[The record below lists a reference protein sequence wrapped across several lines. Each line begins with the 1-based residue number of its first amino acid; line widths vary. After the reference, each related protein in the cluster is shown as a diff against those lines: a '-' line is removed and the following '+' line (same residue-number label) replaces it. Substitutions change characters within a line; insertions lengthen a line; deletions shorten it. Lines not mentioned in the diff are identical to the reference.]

1 MSDAS
6 MRDFWDARAR
16 EDAYFFVDN
25 RLRYGN
31 PDLDRFWAGGEEVV
45 ARILE
50 MLRVDVAAG
59 DRVVDIGCGLGRL
72 TRALAGRGAE
82 VLSLDVSPEM
92 IRRARELNPDL
103 ESVQWITG
111 DGTTLEPIGS
121 ESSDACLSFVVFQHV
136 PDPEITLGY
145 IREMGRVLKPGGW
158 AAFQISDLPEVH
170 ERPPLPRRILGAVRR
185 AFRGG
190 PKGQDHP
197 AWRGS
202 AVSLERLRAVADD
215 AGMDTER
222 VSGEGTQHCLVL
234 LRRRGPDSAA

>member
-1 MSDAS
+1 MSDRS

-25 RLRYGN
+25 RLRYGD
-31 PDLDRFWAGGEEVV
+31 PDLDEFWAGGEEVV
-45 ARILE
+45 DRILE
-50 MLRVDVAAG
+50 TLGADVEAG
-59 DRVVDIGCGLGRL
+59 DRVIDIGCGIGRL

-82 VLSLDVSPEM
+82 VVAIDVSPEM
-92 IRRARELNPDL
+92 IERARDLNRDL
-103 ESVQWITG
+103 DGVEWIAG
-111 DGTTLEPIGS
+111 DGRTLEPIAGAS
-121 ESSDACLSFVVFQHV
+121 ADAILSFVVFQHV

-145 IREMGRVLKPGGW
+145 VREMGRVLKPGGW

-170 ERPPLPRRILGAVRR
+170 QRPSLPQRLTGGLRR

-202 AVSLERLRAVADD
+202 AVPLERLRAVA
-215 AGMDTER
+215 AEVGLDTER
-222 VSGEGTQHCLVL
+222 VAGEGTQHCLVL
-234 LRRRGPDSAA
+234 LRRRGT